1 MGTLLVSIIFIA
13 AIIVVVIAASVRRS
27 AAGKWYTV
35 LSRSFYLPVIVVGVG
50 FYRVHRVGHD
60 PGWTRRHD
68 DGYAFCCVVFGGVND
83 RLNQRKII
91 TALNQQR
98 R

>member
-35 LSRSFYLPVIVVGVG
+35 LGRSFYLPVIVVGVG
-50 FYRVHRVGHD
+50 FIGFTVWDMVQGG
-60 PGWTRRHD
+60 PGATMMVMP
-68 DGYAFCCVVFGGVND
+68 FVVLFAAVWF
-83 RLNQRKII
+83 
-91 TALNQQR
+91 TAWSREKPKQ
-98 R
+98 